1 MKLINWI
8 SELFKDEKGNPSS
21 KRFVGILCAI
31 TLCITMY
38 HNSFSP
44 LDTAPS
50 TALVDA
56 VALLA
61 FSCLGLSSIDKFTQN
76 KTKKE

>member
-1 MKLINWI
+1 MKFLEII
-8 SELFKDEKGNPSS
+8 KDEKGQFSS
-21 KRFVGILCAI
+21 KRVAGLLCAL

-44 LDTAPS
+44 LEMAPS
-50 TALVDA
+50 AVLVDA

-61 FSCLGLSSIDKFTQN
+61 FGCLGLSSVDKF
-76 KTKKE
+76 KKND

>member
-31 TLCITMY
+31 TLCITLY
-38 HNSFSP
+38 HNSFYPSSS
-44 LDTAPS
+44 APS
-50 TALVDA
+50 SDLINA

-61 FSCLGLSSIDKFTQN
+61 FSCLGLSSIDKFTHT
-76 KTKKE
+76 KTKE